1 MSKVLITGN
10 TIVESKS
17 FSNLQT
23 LNCFEHG
30 EYVSATF
37 TLRGETRATSCP
49 VCMVIKKEQDT
60 QRDLQNIEK
69 EGQLAAIK
77 AVINRAAIP
86 PAFAHCTFDNYVLYA
101 GEEQAKIVNN
111 LRYFA
116 ENFNKAKESN
126 IHGILAGSTGTGK
139 THLSAA
145 VINELIKKGYTAVF
159 ATMSDITNTIKS
171 SFADKTQS
179 KQAIIKR
186 FVDIDL
192 LVIDEAAITNK
203 DFDRNEIFDIIN
215 ARYALKHPTL
225 VITNIINDLKE
236 KLGHRIVSRM
246 QQGKFIQIFN
256 WEDFRLKDTK
266 TLEHKNETK

>member
-1 MSKVLITGN
+1 MTKDFAT
-10 TIVESKS
+10 TTEIVADSKS
-17 FSNLQT
+17 FSNLKT
-23 LNCFEHG
+23 LTCLEHG

-37 TLRGETRATSCP
+37 VLHGKPLATSCP
-49 VCMVIKKEQDT
+49 VCVAIKSEQDAIKT
-60 QRDLQNIEK
+60 LKDIER

-86 PAFAHCTFDNYVLYA
+86 PAFAQCTFENYMIYA
-101 GEEQAKIVNN
+101 GKAQATVVQN

-116 ENFNKAKESN
+116 ENFAAAKEKN
-126 IHGILAGSTGTGK
+126 IHGILTGSTGTGK

-159 ATMSDITNTIKS
+159 ATMSEITNAIKS
-171 SFADKTQS
+171 SFNDKTQS

-186 FVDIDL
+186 FVEIDL

-203 DFDRNEIFDIIN
+203 DFDRDEIFDIIN
-215 ARYALKHPTL
+215 QRYALKHPTL
-225 VITNIINDLKE
+225 VITNIIDDLKT
-236 KLGHRIVSRM
+236 KLGYRIVSRM

-256 WEDFRLKDTK
+256 WDDFRTK
-266 TLEHKNETK
+266 YPQNYRSHTE